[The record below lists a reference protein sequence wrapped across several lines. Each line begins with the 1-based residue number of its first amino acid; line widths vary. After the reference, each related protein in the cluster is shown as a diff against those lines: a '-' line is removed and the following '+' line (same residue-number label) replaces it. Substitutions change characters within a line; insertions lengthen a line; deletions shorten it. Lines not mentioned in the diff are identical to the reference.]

1 FVKKALMKKHYL
13 FTLFFF
19 LTTLLLSG
27 QIVPIETARQV
38 AKNLY
43 CERASLEKPVAYK
56 DVTFTSE
63 LSIQEEAKAMYYV
76 FNVSQDRGFVIVSAE
91 KRTIPVLFYSFEGNY
106 VSGNQPENFSYWLE
120 RFKKQITAV
129 RQQNIQKNN
138 TIELLWEK
146 YAAISMAPAKDI
158 EAVSPLVAANWGQ
171 DCFFNAACPSAPGG
185 PCSHVYAGCV
195 ADAMAMVM
203 KTHSWPTHGYGSHS
217 YVHSTSNSFP
227 NNYGTLSAN
236 FGNTT
241 YNWSSMPN
249 NVYSAN
255 SALATLMFHCGVS
268 VNMSYDDQGS
278 GALLT
283 DATGA
288 LIKYFIYDAQYA
300 LRSSYSDTDWA
311 LMIKTDLD
319 AGLPVIYGGSDT
331 QSGGHA
337 FVCDGYQ
344 GTGSYSSYF
353 HFNWGWSGTSNGYVY
368 LNNIAPS
375 GTSYD
380 FDDYQNIVYGIAP
393 NTDVVTPEASFTAN
407 KTSLAI
413 NGLVVFTNSST
424 NNPMDYSWSISPS
437 TGFSYMGSTSS
448 TSLNPIVKFTV
459 PGYYT
464 ISLTSTNSAGSDTE
478 TKTNYIYVYSTADVE
493 EQELSKNIMLFP
505 NPAQDF
511 ITIQTNAFDA
521 SEISLKVYDILGN
534 SVADNLYSHNAGVKQ
549 IVVNLSSLERG
560 LYFITLNTG
569 KHSVTK
575 KVILTK

>member
-1 FVKKALMKKHYL
+1 MKKHYL

-19 LTTLLLSG
+19 LTSLVSYG

-120 RFKKQITAV
+120 RFKKQITAA

-283 DATGA
+283 DATNA

-300 LRSSYSDTDWA
+300 LRSSYSDTDWT

-375 GTSYD
+375 GTSFD

-448 TSLNPIVKFTV
+448 TAINPIVKFTV

>member
-1 FVKKALMKKHYL
+1 MKKHYFL
-13 FTLFFF
+13 TLFLVSSF
-19 LTTLLLSG
+19 LVSSG

-43 CERASLEKPVAYK
+43 FERVNIEKTVAYK
-56 DVTFTSE
+56 DVAFINE
-63 LSIQEEAKAMYYV
+63 LTIQEEAQAMYYV
-76 FNVSQDRGFVIVSAE
+76 FNVSQNRGFVIISAE
-91 KRTIPVLFYSFEGNY
+91 KRTMPVLFYSFEGNY
-106 VSGNQPENFSYWLE
+106 VPGNQPGNFTYWLE
-120 RFKKQITAV
+120 QYKKQIKAV
-129 RQQNIQKNN
+129 REQNVQKNN
-138 TIELLWEK
+138 TIELLWDK
-146 YAAISMAPAKDI
+146 YSAVAMVPAKDI

-171 DCFFNAACPSAPGG
+171 DCYFNAACPSAPGG
-185 PCSHVYAGCV
+185 PCYHVYAGCV

-203 KTHSWPTHGYGSHS
+203 KTHSWPAHGYGSHS
-217 YVHSTSNSFP
+217 YVHSTANGFP

-255 SALATLMFHCGVS
+255 SALATLMYHCGVS

-283 DATGA
+283 DATNA

-319 AGLPVIYGGSDT
+319 AGLPVIYGGTDT

-353 HFNWGWSGTSNGYVY
+353 HFNWGWSGSSNGYVY

-375 GTSYD
+375 GTSFD
-380 FDDYQNIVYGIAP
+380 FDDYQNIVYGIAH
-393 NTDVVTPEASFTAN
+393 NTDVVTPVAGFTAN

-424 NNPMDYSWSISPS
+424 NDPIDYSWSITPS
-437 TGFSYMGSTSS
+437 TGISYMASTSS
-448 TSLNPIVKFTV
+448 TAKNPVVKFTV

-478 TKTNYIYVYSTADVE
+478 TKTNYIYVYSTAGVE

-511 ITIQTNAFDA
+511 ITIQTDA
-521 SEISLKVYDILGN
+521 LDVSEISLKVYDILGN
-534 SVADNLYSHNAGVKQ
+534 TVAADLHCQNAGNNQ
-549 IVVNLSSLERG
+549 LVVNLSSLEKG
-560 LYFITLNTG
+560 MYFITISTG

-575 KVILTK
+575 KVTLTK

>member
-1 FVKKALMKKHYL
+1 MKKHY
-13 FTLFFF
+13 FFILFFF
-19 LTTLLLSG
+19 LTSLVSYG
-27 QIVPIETARQV
+27 QFVPIETALQV

-43 CERASLEKPVAYK
+43 FERASLEKPVAYK
-56 DVTFTSE
+56 DVTFTNE
-63 LSIQEEAKAMYYV
+63 LSIQEEATDMYYV
-76 FNVSQDRGFVIVSAE
+76 FNVSQNRGFVIVSAE

-106 VSGNQPENFSYWLE
+106 VPGNQPENFSYWLE
-120 RFKKQITAV
+120 RFKKQIKAA
-129 RQQNIQKNN
+129 RKQNIQKNS
-138 TIELLWEK
+138 TIESLWEK
-146 YAAISMAPAKDI
+146 YAAVTMAPAKDI
-158 EAVSPLVAANWGQ
+158 DAVSPIVAANWGQ
-171 DCFFNAACPSAPGG
+171 DCYFNASCPSAPGG
-185 PCSHVYAGCV
+185 PCYHVYAGCV

-203 KTHSWPTHGYGSHS
+203 KTHSWPAHGYGSHS
-217 YVHSTSNSFP
+217 YVHSTANGFP

-255 SALATLMFHCGVS
+255 SALATLMYHCGVS

-283 DATGA
+283 DATNA

-319 AGLPVIYGGSDT
+319 AGLPVIYGGTDT

-353 HFNWGWSGTSNGYVY
+353 HFNWGWSGSSNGYVY

-375 GTSYD
+375 GTSFD

-393 NTDVVTPEASFTAN
+393 NTDVVTPVAGFTAN

-424 NNPMDYSWSISPS
+424 NDPIDYSWSITPS
-437 TGFSYMGSTSS
+437 TGISYMASTSS
-448 TSLNPIVKFTV
+448 TAKNPVVKFTV

-478 TKTNYIYVYSTADVE
+478 TKTNYIYVYSTAGVE

-511 ITIQTNAFDA
+511 ITIQTDA
-521 SEISLKVYDILGN
+521 LDVSEISLKIFDVLGN
-534 SVADNLYSHNAGVKQ
+534 TVDENLLCQSAGNNQ
-549 IVVNLSSLERG
+549 IIVNLSSLEKG
-560 LYFITLNTG
+560 MYYITINTG
-569 KHSVTK
+569 KQTITK